1 MPEVAIHRGSNRM
14 LSFISKNTGCLTHVG
29 LLLMAILSVANQ
41 AAAQELAATPFT
53 VAGAEKLDS
62 ETLLIQRR
70 ALRTKQLAAAP
81 TPPEV
86 STPAFNAI
94 DQFIAAAWKKAG
106 LDAYQHP
113 PEVCDDATFARRVY
127 LDIIGVTPSLTD
139 LSRFL
144 IDRSPQKRA
153 KLVDAL
159 LARKSDYAAHWTPF
173 WEDALASQNVAAQ
186 GFIPTRGNYRDW
198 LLHSFES
205 NRPYDVMVAEL
216 LDPTMPG
223 KKRVATEDLLGVKY
237 RIEFVRNEDH
247 LATLQTAANVGQV
260 FLGTG
265 MKCASCHDHFENR
278 DWTQDRF
285 LGFAS
290 LFAAKNLERIRCD
303 VKSGQFVPAKFPFNV
318 PGAPTEPPED
328 LKGRLHLLAQLVTD
342 PANPRFSETIVNRLW
357 KRYLGWGLIEPVDD
371 YRADSAASHPEL
383 LAWLARDFLE
393 HGCDLQHT
401 MRLILTS
408 RTYQLRYDPSAEDH
422 YAAGMKNEPRYFR
435 SPALRRL
442 TAEQMIDSVRLAAS
456 GQLAAGERAFLDN
469 RSTAL
474 SRVLGR
480 PASRNEIST
489 ARSDDAA
496 VVQALELL
504 NGTELYELTD
514 PTIQFNKPIPKSD
527 FAKVV
532 DRFYRAVL
540 SRPATADEKRAG
552 QTFLASYTLTTEGLR
567 DLVWALVCSPEFQY
581 IK

>member
-1 MPEVAIHRGSNRM
+1 M
-14 LSFISKNTGCLTHVG
+14 HVV
-29 LLLMAILSVANQ
+29 LLLFAILIVGRWS
-41 AAAQELAATPFT
+41 AAQESANVPFT
-53 VAGAEKLDS
+53 VAGADKLDS

-70 ALRTKQLAAAP
+70 ALRTKQL
-81 TPPEV
+81 PPIASPPQV
-86 STPAFNAI
+86 SVPANNAI
-94 DQFIAAAWKKAG
+94 DQFIAAMWQKAG

-113 PEVCDDATFARRVY
+113 PELCDDATFIRRVY
-127 LDIIGVTPSLTD
+127 LDIVGVVPSTTE

-144 IDRSPQKRA
+144 VDRSPQKRS
-153 KLVDAL
+153 KLIDTL
-159 LARKSDYAAHWTPF
+159 LARRNDYAAHWTPF

-198 LLHSFES
+198 LLHSFEK

-223 KKRVATEDLLGVKY
+223 RKRTATEDLLGVKY

-247 LATLQTAANVGQV
+247 TATLQTAANVGQV

-278 DWTQDRF
+278 EWTQDRF
-285 LGFAS
+285 LGFAG
-290 LFAAKNLERIRCD
+290 LFAANDLERIRCD
-303 VKSGQFVPAKFPFNV
+303 VKSGQFVPSKFPFSV
-318 PGAPTEPPED
+318 PGAPTESPAE
-328 LKGRLHLLAQLVTD
+328 LNGRLHLLAQLVTD

-357 KRYLGWGLIEPVDD
+357 KRYLGWGFIEPADD
-371 YRADSAASHPEL
+371 YRADSAVSHPEL

-401 MRLILTS
+401 IRLILNS
-408 RTYQLRYDPSAEDH
+408 RTYQLQYDPALEDH
-422 YAAGMKNEPRYFR
+422 FTAASKNEPRYFR

-442 TAEQMIDSVRLAAS
+442 TAEQQIDSVRLAAS
-456 GQLAAGERAFLDN
+456 GQLAPGERAFLDN

-474 SRVLGR
+474 NRVLGR
-480 PASRNEIST
+480 PSSRNEIST

-514 PTIQFNKPIPKSD
+514 PTIQFNKPIPKSG
-527 FAKVV
+527 FSTVV

-552 QTFLASYTLTTEGLR
+552 QAFLGSYALTTEGLR